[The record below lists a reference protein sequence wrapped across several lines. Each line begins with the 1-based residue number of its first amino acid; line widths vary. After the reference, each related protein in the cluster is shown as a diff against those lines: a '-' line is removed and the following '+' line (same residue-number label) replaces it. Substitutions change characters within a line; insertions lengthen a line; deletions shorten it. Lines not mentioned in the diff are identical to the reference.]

1 MKQIE
6 VQILQQSYVLT
17 CPDGQEERL
26 LEAVRRVDTAMT
38 RIRDSGKVRSR
49 ERVAVLSALNMAF
62 DVLDREA
69 QESAMATA
77 QAEMQSLHD
86 EAASQHNAPSQP
98 PEPSPEEL
106 AERARQQALAEHL
119 VLRLDQALEG
129 DARLI

>member
-49 ERVAVLSALNMAF
+49 ERVAVLSALNMA
-62 DVLDREA
+62 DRK
-69 QESAMATA
+69 STRLN
-77 QAEMQSLHD
+77 S
-86 EAASQHNAPSQP
+86 S
-98 PEPSPEEL
+98 
-106 AERARQQALAEHL
+106 HL
-119 VLRLDQALEG
+119 VISYAVFCLKKKKNLPSLRWDLVTCAF
-129 DARLI
+129 